1 MPENI
6 YALLFLI
13 TLVLLVVSIIA
24 LIFMVYLYFS
34 SKSEIPDLARKE
46 FEKWRSHEIQSI
58 KEESLSLA
66 RREMQIELEHW
77 KRAIEQQV
85 RLDAIQKSQAVTLG
99 KITEHFIPYLPDF
112 TYNPK
117 DARFI
122 GSPIDFIV
130 FDGLTDGE
138 VRKVVFMEIKTGSA
152 SLSSRERR
160 IRDAIMR
167 GNVSWEELRSNFNL
181 EELS

>member
-1 MPENI
+1 MAENV

-13 TLVLLVVSIIA
+13 TLVLLGITVIA
-24 LIFMVYLYFS
+24 VIFFAYRYFS
-34 SKSEIPDLARKE
+34 SKSEIPNLARKE
-46 FEKWRSHEIQSI
+46 FEQWRAREIETI
-58 KEESLSLA
+58 KETSLSLA
-66 RREMQIELEHW
+66 RREMQIELERW
-77 KRAIEQQV
+77 KREIEQQV

-112 TYNPK
+112 VYNPK

-122 GSPIDFIV
+122 GSPIDFII

-138 VRKVVFMEIKTGSA
+138 VKKVVFMEIKTGAA

-167 GNVSWEELRSNFNL
+167 GKVSWEELRSNFNL

>member
-6 YALLFLI
+6 YTLLFLI
-13 TLVLLVVSIIA
+13 TLVLLGITIIV
-24 LIFMVYLYFS
+24 LIFFAYLYFS
-34 SKSEIPDLARKE
+34 SKSDIPNLARKE
-46 FEKWRSHEIQSI
+46 FEEWRSREIDAV
-58 KEESLSLA
+58 KEESLSLG
-66 RREMQIELEHW
+66 RREMQIELERW

-122 GSPIDFIV
+122 GSPIDFII

-138 VRKVVFMEIKTGSA
+138 VKKVVFMEIKTGSA

-160 IRDAIMR
+160 IRDAILR
-167 GNVSWEELRSNFNL
+167 GNVSWEELRSNFNQ
-181 EELS
+181 EGLS

>member
-6 YALLFLI
+6 YPLLFLF
-13 TLVLLVVSIIA
+13 TLILLGLAVVAVLFLA
-24 LIFMVYLYFS
+24 YKYFS
-34 SKSEIPDLARKE
+34 AKEELPKLVRRE
-46 FEKWRSHEIQSI
+46 FEQWRSREIEAI
-58 KEESLSLA
+58 KENSLSLA
-66 RREMQIELEHW
+66 RREMQIELERW
-77 KRAIEQQV
+77 KREVESRV

-122 GSPIDFIV
+122 GSPIDFII
-130 FDGLTDGE
+130 FDGLTEGE
-138 VRKVVFMEIKTGSA
+138 VKKVVFMEIKTGSA
-152 SLSSRERR
+152 SLNTRERR
-160 IRDAIMR
+160 IRDAIQKGM
-167 GNVSWEELRSNFNL
+167 VAWEELHSSLSL

>member
-1 MPENI
+1 
-6 YALLFLI
+6 
-13 TLVLLVVSIIA
+13 
-24 LIFMVYLYFS
+24 
-34 SKSEIPDLARKE
+34 
-46 FEKWRSHEIQSI
+46 I
-58 KEESLSLA
+58 KGTTLSLA
-66 RREMQIELEHW
+66 RREMQIELERW
-77 KRAIEQQV
+77 KREIEQQV

-99 KITEHFIPYLPDF
+99 KITEHFIPYLPEF

-138 VRKVVFMEIKTGSA
+138 VKKVVFMEIKTGSA

-160 IRDAIMR
+160 IRDAVLR